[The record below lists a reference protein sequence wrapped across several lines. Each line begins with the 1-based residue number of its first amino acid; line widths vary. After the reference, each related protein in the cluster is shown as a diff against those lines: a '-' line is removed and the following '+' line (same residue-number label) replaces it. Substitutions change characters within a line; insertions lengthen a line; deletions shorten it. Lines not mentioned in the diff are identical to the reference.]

1 MKDFPNDDDG
11 DVLRGLLAKGVD
23 LTLPRKIEFYCYA
36 ENEGF
41 ALNIAK
47 QLDSLGYKSEVFD
60 DDEAPSEDRRFS
72 VYSTLDM
79 VPSYE
84 EVVKTQRKL
93 NSILSNFN
101 TRCDG
106 WGTLVDPEFNP

>member
-11 DVLRGLLAKGVD
+11 DVLRGLRAKGID
-23 LTLPRKIEFYCYA
+23 LTKSRNIEFYCYA
-36 ENEGF
+36 ENEVI

-47 QLDSLGYKSEVFD
+47 QLDGLGYKSDVFN
-60 DDEAPSEDRRFS
+60 DDEAPSEDRRYS
-72 VYSTLDM
+72 VYSALEM

-84 EVVKTQRKL
+84 EIVKTQKKL
-93 NSILSNFN
+93 NSILSKFN

-106 WGTLVDPEFNP
+106 WGTLVDP